1 MRRMT
6 PLALVLA
13 LAAPAAV
20 LAQAG
25 PGAGRGAMFDQLDAN
40 RDGVLSREEFMAMP
54 ARGPGP
60 GQGRMG
66 PGMMG
71 GGRGPGPGSAGA
83 GAEVPPMFGHID
95 RDGSGAISR
104 DELAGFQEGVFYAM
118 DADGD
123 GGLTEDEFMAV
134 RMGPGA
140 AAAAPG
146 RNQPARRATK
156 QARFAELD
164 RNGDGKVDLT
174 EFTTGGDHAFTA
186 LDGNGDGAIDVAEF
200 RARAR

>member
-71 GGRGPGPGSAGA
+71 GGRESGAGPGGVG
-83 GAEVPPMFGHID
+83 GTGVPPMFGHID
-95 RDGSGAISR
+95 QDGSGAIEAQASPATSSPAR
-104 DELAGFQEGVFYAM
+104 LPH
-118 DADGD
+118 
-123 GGLTEDEFMAV
+123 GLTE
-134 RMGPGA
+134 RLRPSGA
-140 AAAAPG
+140 
-146 RNQPARRATK
+146 
-156 QARFAELD
+156 
-164 RNGDGKVDLT
+164 
-174 EFTTGGDHAFTA
+174 
-186 LDGNGDGAIDVAEF
+186 
-200 RARAR
+200 

>member
-6 PLALVLA
+6 PLALVLT

-25 PGAGRGAMFDQLDAN
+25 PGAMFDRLDAN
-40 RDGVLSREEFMAMP
+40 GDGVLSREEFMAMP

-71 GGRGPGPGSAGA
+71 GGRESGAGPGGVG
-83 GAEVPPMFGHID
+83 GTGVPPMFGHID
-95 RDGSGAISR
+95 QDGSGAISR
-104 DELAGFQEGVFYAM
+104 DELVRFQEGVFHAM
-118 DADGD
+118 DADSD
-123 GGLTEDEFMAV
+123 GALTEEEFMAV
-134 RMGPGA
+134 RMGPGTA
-140 AAAAPG
+140 AVAPG
-146 RNQPARRATK
+146 RNQTARQAAK

-164 RNGDGKVDLT
+164 QNGDGRVDLT
-174 EFTTGGDHAFTA
+174 EFTTGGDHAFA
-186 LDGNGDGAIDVAEF
+186 AMDGNGDGAIDVAEF